1 MHTFLSTLLQQQQER
16 TTMTSIQW
24 SILSKWT
31 CKRRKDIRHS
41 TRVTT
46 YNRRL
51 LCFLATGSILFLSA
65 LLLIIHHSPTPTTQT
80 WLPVQELSQKY
91 RNWTYY
97 VGPFDGFVV
106 PPTAGNFTGQTMVD
120 NSMVYETTREESG
133 KYRMTSDAFNYGGV
147 TIGGNNEETQE
158 RQLLCAVWLLS
169 Q

>member
-1 MHTFLSTLLQQQQER
+1 
-16 TTMTSIQW
+16 MTSIQW